1 MPPHLQADRST
12 LDEALADLRA
22 LAHTDR
28 GVLEAIACG
37 AVAVSPLRALL
48 FAPEPSGLF
57 VPRCA
62 AVEALAALGAEDVL
76 IDFLAASHQIAD
88 PVSRVGTEAVMD
100 CAARALTPSENP
112 RLPALLRHLAETRL
126 LPGAIEW
133 LGAHGRI
140 EALPCLIRALGDDVA
155 FPSAIMALHSLGAG
169 ALPALWHAALDPS
182 PDRDHET
189 DTSRRRRRAAL
200 AVLRDIGADADA
212 DGGAA
217 PAGALQRLADDRDS
231 GISTAALCWQLD
243 ADPAADRH
251 AVALRL
257 VAALDRNDIAGQ
269 YDIESCLER
278 HAGLVRSLLTETGR
292 ANVLMTEAGRRVLGR
307 LAARLGVAPDVTP
320 PRKEPR

>member
-1 MPPHLQADRST
+1 MPPDLQADRGA

-37 AVAVSPLRALL
+37 AVAVPPLRALL

-57 VPRCA
+57 APRCA
-62 AVEALAALGAEDVL
+62 AVVALAALGAKDVL

-100 CAARALTPSENP
+100 CAARALMRSKNP
-112 RLPALLRHLAETRL
+112 RLPALLRYLAETSL

-155 FPSAIMALHSLGAG
+155 FPSAITALHSLGAV
-169 ALPALWHAALDPS
+169 ALPALWRAVLDPS

-200 AVLRDIGADADA
+200 AVLCDIDAD
-212 DGGAA
+212 AA
-217 PAGALQRLADDRDS
+217 PAGALQRLADDGDP

-257 VAALDRNDIAGQ
+257 VAALDRDDIAGR

-292 ANVLMTEAGRRVLGR
+292 SNVIMTEAGRRVLGR
-307 LAARLGVAPDVTP
+307 VAARLGVAPDITP
-320 PRKEPR
+320 PGKEPR

>member
-1 MPPHLQADRST
+1 MPPDLQADRSA

-37 AVAVSPLRALL
+37 AVAVPRLRAFL

-57 VPRCA
+57 APRCA
-62 AVEALAALGAEDVL
+62 AVEALAALGAEHVL

-100 CAARALTPSENP
+100 CAARALMQSKNP
-112 RLPALLRHLAETRL
+112 RLPALLRHLAETSL

-155 FPSAIMALHSLGAG
+155 FPSAIAALHSLGAV
-169 ALPALWHAALDPS
+169 ALPALWRAVLDPS
-182 PDRDHET
+182 PDRGHET

-200 AVLRDIGADADA
+200 AVLRDIDAD
-212 DGGAA
+212 AA
-217 PAGALQRLADDRDS
+217 PAGALQRLADDGDP

-257 VAALDRNDIAGQ
+257 VAALDLDDIAGRQ
-269 YDIESCLER
+269 DIESCLER

-292 ANVLMTEAGRRVLGR
+292 ANVIMTEAGRRVLGR
-307 LAARLGVAPDVTP
+307 LAARLGVAPDITP
-320 PRKEPR
+320 LGKEPR

>member
-1 MPPHLQADRST
+1 MPPEPGAECSALLR
-12 LDEALADLRA
+12 ALADLRA
-22 LAHTDR
+22 LAYTDR

-37 AVAVSPLRALL
+37 EVAVPPLRTLL

-57 VPRCA
+57 APRCA
-62 AVEALAALGAEDVL
+62 AVAALAALRAEDVL
-76 IDFLAASHQIAD
+76 IDFLAAPHQIAD
-88 PVSRVGTEAVMD
+88 PVARVGTEAVMS
-100 CAARALTPSENP
+100 CAARALMRSEDP

-155 FPSAIMALHSLGAG
+155 WPSAITALHSLGAV
-169 ALPALWHAALDPS
+169 AVPALWRAAIDPS

-200 AVLRDIGADADA
+200 AVLRDIGADP
-212 DGGAA
+212 GAA
-217 PAGALQRLADDRDS
+217 PAGALQRLADDGDP

-243 ADPAADRH
+243 ADPAADRR

-257 VAALDRNDIAGQ
+257 VAALDGDDIAVR
-269 YDIESCLER
+269 YDIESCLKR
-278 HAGLVRSLLTETGR
+278 HARLAQSLLTEMDR
-292 ANVLMTEAGRRVLGR
+292 ADEVMTEATRRVLVR
-307 LAARLGVAPDVTP
+307 LAARLGIAPDITP
-320 PRKEPR
+320 PGKESR

>member
-1 MPPHLQADRST
+1 MPPDLQADRSA

-37 AVAVSPLRALL
+37 AVAVPPLRALL

-62 AVEALAALGAEDVL
+62 AVVALAALGAKDVL

-100 CAARALTPSENP
+100 CAARALMRSKNP
-112 RLPALLRHLAETRL
+112 RLPALLRYLAETSL

-155 FPSAIMALHSLGAG
+155 FPSAITALHNLGAV
-169 ALPALWHAALDPS
+169 ALPALWRAVLDPS
-182 PDRDHET
+182 PDGDHET
-189 DTSRRRRRAAL
+189 NTSRRRRRAAL
-200 AVLRDIGADADA
+200 TVLHDIGADA

-217 PAGALQRLADDRDS
+217 PAGALQRLTDDRDS

-243 ADPAADRH
+243 ADPAVDRH

-257 VAALDRNDIAGQ
+257 VAALDRDDIAGR
-269 YDIESCLER
+269 YDIELCLER
-278 HAGLVRSLLTETGR
+278 HAGLVRNLLAETDR
-292 ANVLMTEAGRRVLGR
+292 ANVIMTKAGRRVLGR
-307 LAARLGVAPDVTP
+307 LAARLGVAPEVMP
-320 PRKEPR
+320 PGKESR

>member
-1 MPPHLQADRST
+1 MPPYLQADPSA

-37 AVAVSPLRALL
+37 AVAVPRLRAFL

-57 VPRCA
+57 APRCA
-62 AVEALAALGAEDVL
+62 AVEALAALGAERVL
-76 IDFLAASHQIAD
+76 IDFLAALHQIAD

-100 CAARALTPSENP
+100 CAARALTRSENP

-169 ALPALWHAALDPS
+169 ALPALWRAVLDPA
-182 PDRDHET
+182 PDRDHEI

-200 AVLRDIGADADA
+200 AVLRDIGADA

-231 GISTAALCWQLD
+231 GISTAVLCWQLD

-292 ANVLMTEAGRRVLGR
+292 ANVIMTEAGRRVLGR

-320 PRKEPR
+320 LGKESR

>member
-1 MPPHLQADRST
+1 MPPDLQADRSA

-37 AVAVSPLRALL
+37 AVAVPPLRALL

-57 VPRCA
+57 APRCA
-62 AVEALAALGAEDVL
+62 AVVALAALGAKDVL

-100 CAARALTPSENP
+100 CAARALMRSKNP
-112 RLPALLRHLAETRL
+112 RLPALLRYLAETSL

-155 FPSAIMALHSLGAG
+155 FPSAITALHSLGAV
-169 ALPALWHAALDPS
+169 ALPALWRAVLDPS

-200 AVLRDIGADADA
+200 AVLCDIDAD
-212 DGGAA
+212 AA
-217 PAGALQRLADDRDS
+217 PAGALQRLADDGDP

-257 VAALDRNDIAGQ
+257 VAALDRDDIAGR

-292 ANVLMTEAGRRVLGR
+292 SNVIMTEAGRRVLGR
-307 LAARLGVAPDVTP
+307 VAARLGVAPDITP
-320 PRKEPR
+320 PGKEPR

>member
-1 MPPHLQADRST
+1 MLADLRVDRGT
-12 LDEALADLRA
+12 LDKALADLRA

-37 AVAVSPLRALL
+37 AVAVPPLRALL

-57 VPRCA
+57 APRCA
-62 AVEALAALGAEDVL
+62 AVEALAALGAEDAL
-76 IDFLAASHQIAD
+76 IDFLAAPHQIAD
-88 PVSRVGTEAVMD
+88 PVARVGTEAVLD
-100 CAARALTPSENP
+100 HAARVLMRSEDP

-140 EALPCLIRALGDDVA
+140 EALPCLIHSLGDDVA
-155 FPSAIMALHSLGAG
+155 FPSAISALHGLGAV
-169 ALPALWHAALDPS
+169 AIPALWRAALDPL

-200 AVLRDIGADADA
+200 AVLRDIGADA
-212 DGGAA
+212 GAA
-217 PAGALQRLADDRDS
+217 PAGALQRLADDCDP

-257 VAALDRNDIAGQ
+257 VAALGRDDIAVR
-269 YDIESCLER
+269 YDIESCLKR
-278 HAGLVRSLLTETGR
+278 HPGLARTLLAEMDR
-292 ANVLMTEAGRRVLGR
+292 PDVVKTEARRRVLGR
-307 LAARLGVAPDVTP
+307 LAAQLGIAPDVTP
-320 PRKEPR
+320 PGKEFR

>member
-1 MPPHLQADRST
+1 MPPDLQADRSA

-37 AVAVSPLRALL
+37 AVAVPPLRALL

-57 VPRCA
+57 APRCA
-62 AVEALAALGAEDVL
+62 AVVALAALGAKDVL

-100 CAARALTPSENP
+100 CAARALMRSKNP
-112 RLPALLRHLAETRL
+112 RLPALLRYLAETSL

-155 FPSAIMALHSLGAG
+155 FPSAITALHSLGAV
-169 ALPALWHAALDPS
+169 ALPALWRAVLDPS

-200 AVLRDIGADADA
+200 AVLCDIDAD
-212 DGGAA
+212 AA
-217 PAGALQRLADDRDS
+217 PAGALQRLADDGDP

-257 VAALDRNDIAGQ
+257 VAALDRDDIAGR

-292 ANVLMTEAGRRVLGR
+292 SNVIMTEAGRRVLGR
-307 LAARLGVAPDVTP
+307 LAARLGVAPDVMP
-320 PRKEPR
+320 PGKESR

>member
-1 MPPHLQADRST
+1 MPPDLQADRGA

-37 AVAVSPLRALL
+37 AVAVPPLRALL

-57 VPRCA
+57 APRCA
-62 AVEALAALGAEDVL
+62 AVVALAALGAKDVL

-100 CAARALTPSENP
+100 CAARALMRSKNP
-112 RLPALLRHLAETRL
+112 RLPALLRYLAETSL

-155 FPSAIMALHSLGAG
+155 FPSAITALHSLGAV
-169 ALPALWHAALDPS
+169 ALPALWRAVLDPS

-200 AVLRDIGADADA
+200 AVLCDIDAD
-212 DGGAA
+212 AA
-217 PAGALQRLADDRDS
+217 PAGALQRLADDGDP

-257 VAALDRNDIAGQ
+257 VAALDRDDIAGR

-292 ANVLMTEAGRRVLGR
+292 SNVIMTEAGRRVLGR
-307 LAARLGVAPDVTP
+307 LAARLGVAPDVMP
-320 PRKEPR
+320 PGKESR